1 MGWFRLEEGA
11 RMRNLENPR
20 VILASRPVGVPQR
33 EHFATE
39 PAPVPELASGQIL
52 VANRFVS
59 VEPAMRGWVNAAPNY
74 SPPVPVGEVMR
85 AFGAGEVVASQ
96 ADGFK
101 PGDRVAGMF
110 GWQRYAV
117 VDAGIARRITD
128 HDLPLSTALGVLGTN
143 GVTAYWGLLGVGLP
157 RAGETVVV
165 STAAGSV
172 GSAVGQI
179 ARLKGCR
186 TVGIAGGPEKV
197 RQCREQ
203 FGYDA
208 AIDYREGDLAA
219 ALDAACPGGID
230 VYFDNTSGRISETV
244 WPRLAVRARVVI
256 CGTASIT
263 NWDPWPSGPRVER
276 HLLVKRARMEGFLL
290 FDWMDRYEEAV
301 RTLAGW
307 VRNGQ
312 LHYREHVL
320 RGLETAPDAIAMLYR
335 GENTGKL
342 IIEVN

>member
-1 MGWFRLEEGA
+1 V
-11 RMRNLENPR
+11 RNLENR
-20 VILASRPVGVPQR
+20 LVALASRPVGIPQA
-33 EHFATE
+33 EHFTITS
-39 PAPVPELASGQIL
+39 APVPELAPGQIL
-52 VANRFVS
+52 VANRFLA

-74 SPPVPVGEVMR
+74 SPPVPVGEAMR
-85 AFGAGEVVASQ
+85 GFGVGEVLASQ
-96 ADGFK
+96 AADFK

-117 VDAGIARRITD
+117 VDASIARQVAD
-128 HDLPLSTALGVLGTN
+128 HDLPESTALGVLGTN

-157 RAGETVVV
+157 KAGDTVVV

-186 TVGIAGGPEKV
+186 TVGIAGGAEKV
-197 RQCREQ
+197 RQCLEE

-208 AIDYREGDLAA
+208 AIDYRDGDLGA
-219 ALDAACPGGID
+219 ALDAACPRGID
-230 VYFDNTSGRISETV
+230 VYFDNTSGRISETI

-256 CGTASIT
+256 CGTASIS

-290 FDWMDRYEEAV
+290 FDWMNRYDEAV
-301 RTLAGW
+301 RDLAGW
-307 VRNGQ
+307 VRGGQ
-312 LHYREHVL
+312 LRYREHIL
-320 RGLETAPDAIAMLYR
+320 RGFEAAPDAIAMLYR

-342 IIEVN
+342 LIEVN

>member
-1 MGWFRLEEGA
+1 
-11 RMRNLENPR
+11 MRNLENRR
-20 VILASRPVGVPQR
+20 VVLASRPVGVPQA
-33 EHFATE
+33 EHFAITTAAV
-39 PAPVPELASGQIL
+39 PDLAPGQNL
-52 VANRFVS
+52 VANRFVA

-74 SPPVPVGEVMR
+74 SPPVPVGDVMR
-85 AFGAGEVVASQ
+85 AFGVGEVVASQ

-110 GWQRYAV
+110 GWQRYAAI
-117 VDAGIARRITD
+117 DAAIARRVTD
-128 HDLPLSTALGVLGTN
+128 HDLPPSTALGVLGTN

-157 RAGETVVV
+157 TAGETVVV

-179 ARLKGCR
+179 AKLKGCR
-186 TVGIAGGPEKV
+186 TVGIAGGAEKV
-197 RQCREQ
+197 RQCLEE

-208 AIDYREGDLAA
+208 AIDYRDGDLGA
-219 ALDAACPGGID
+219 ALDAACPEGID
-230 VYFDNTSGRISETV
+230 VYFDNTSGRISESV

-290 FDWMDRYEEAV
+290 FDWMDRFDEAV
-301 RTLAGW
+301 RDLAGW
-307 VRNGQ
+307 VRSGQ
-312 LHYREHVL
+312 LRYREHVL
-320 RGLETAPDAIAMLYR
+320 RGFEAAPDAIAMLYR

-342 IIEVN
+342 LIEVN

>member
-1 MGWFRLEEGA
+1 
-11 RMRNLENPR
+11 MRNLENRR
-20 VILASRPVGVPQR
+20 VILKSRPVGVPQA
-33 EHFATE
+33 EHFTIDA
-39 PAPVPELASGQIL
+39 APVPELAPGHIL

-74 SPPVPVGEVMR
+74 SPPVPVGDVMR
-85 AFGAGEVVASQ
+85 AFGVGEVVASQ
-96 ADGFK
+96 ADDFK

-110 GWQRYAV
+110 GWQRYAS
-117 VDAGIARRITD
+117 VDAGIARRVTD

-157 RAGETVVV
+157 KAGETVVV

-186 TVGIAGGPEKV
+186 TVGIAGGAEKV
-197 RQCREQ
+197 RQCREE

-208 AIDYREGDLAA
+208 AIDYRHGDLGA

-230 VYFDNTSGRISETV
+230 VYFDNTSGHISETI

-301 RTLAGW
+301 RELAGW
-307 VRNGQ
+307 IRSGH
-312 LHYREHVL
+312 LRYREHVL
-320 RGLETAPDAIAMLYR
+320 RGFEAAPDAIAMLYR

-342 IIEVN
+342 LIEVN